1 MTVHADKVQSLL
13 SAIDVKRYGK
23 TRNYVS
29 GSVTELGPYVSRGVI
44 STRVVWAYLLGRGH
58 GFEEMFG
65 LVQQLAWRDFFQR
78 VWQGLGDGI
87 NEDIRREQEGVL
99 HRVFPAAIAAGNT
112 GIEGIDTGISR
123 LKETGYMHNHL
134 RMYTAF
140 LTANLAGA
148 HWRLPAQ
155 WMYAHLLDGDWGSN
169 ALSWQWVSGTFSN
182 KKYIANQENI
192 NRYTQTNQRGTYLDL
207 EYETLAEEPV
217 PEVLKPTLQAAEALP
232 FSECD
237 ATSLQLAVTK
247 YGLPMFG
254 LGSSMKENAL
264 LENSQFEN
272 ASLENQVVDNRL
284 VIYNY
289 YQLDPLFQSS
299 LPGTRLL
306 LLEPSVFERYPI
318 ASHCIDF
325 MLSLAMEIPN
335 VQVFVG
341 EFDELVG
348 ALGPF
353 GHVEI
358 VYQEHPLNRHYRGNE
373 IPRDWLAP
381 EVEGSFSSFFSYWK
395 KVEKSLR
402 KEYKEVRGY

>member
-29 GSVTELGPYVSRGVI
+29 GSVSELGPYVSRGVI
-44 STRVVWAYLLGRGH
+44 STRMVWTYLLQRGH
-58 GFEEMFG
+58 SFEEMFG
-65 LVQQLAWRDFFQR
+65 FVQQLAWRDFFQR

-112 GIEGIDTGISR
+112 GIEGIDVGIQR
-123 LKETGYMHNHL
+123 LLSTGYMHNHL

-192 NRYTQTNQRGTYLDL
+192 NRYTHTNQRGTYLDM

-318 ASHCIDF
+318 ASQCIDF